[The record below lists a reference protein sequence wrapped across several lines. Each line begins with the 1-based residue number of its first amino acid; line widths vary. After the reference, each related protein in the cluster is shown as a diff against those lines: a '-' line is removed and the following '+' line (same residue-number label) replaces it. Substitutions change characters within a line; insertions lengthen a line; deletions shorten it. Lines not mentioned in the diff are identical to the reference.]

1 MIRSTKYPA
10 AGTVAVPAAGRT
22 STAAVAR
29 RLPRDSENPMTLI
42 STQLR
47 GGLHTSL
54 SPTAAAVPKAN
65 VDGSGQAVLDSA
77 HTGDIVGAFG
87 RIRRDGTD
95 AFSGRWRRLRTLMVI
110 TGPGLIVMVGDN
122 DAGGV
127 ATYTQAGQNYGM
139 GLLWTMALLIP
150 VLYVNQE
157 MVLRLGAVTRVGHA
171 RLIFERFGKF
181 WGAFS
186 VGDLLILNALTIVT
200 EFIGVSLALGFL
212 GCPRIVAIPAAAV
225 LLFAVVAGGSFRRWE
240 GLMFLLIAVNVL
252 IIPMVLLVHPSLN
265 ETAGGLVPQFPGG
278 LNSTVLLLTVAIV
291 GTTVAPWQLFFQQ
304 SNVVDKRITAR
315 WIPYARADLV
325 IGIVVVMA
333 GATVLMAVTAFGL
346 AGTTDAGNFTDAG
359 AVATALANHVGN
371 TMGVL
376 FAIIL
381 LDASLIGA
389 NAIGLA
395 TTYAI
400 GDAMGRRHSLHWK
413 ISQAPMFYGGYAI
426 LLGVSAAV
434 AFSPDHILGLVTQGV
449 QALAGVLLPSA
460 TVFLVLLC
468 NDRAVLGPWVNTVRQ
483 NIVAWT
489 IVWSLVLLSLA
500 LTATTFFKDLSTT
513 TIEAG
518 LAAGAVIGI
527 VGGAAAIIAGRRSS
541 DRREAEVIVRE
552 LGGGLNPDEVDEID
566 DTPSLTR
573 AERRAVRLEDRANWQ
588 TPSLA
593 TLERPTMSPIRRA
606 GLLTLRGYLVLAV
619 VFVVIKIVEVGVAG
633 PAGLL

>member
-1 MIRSTKYPA
+1 MAS
-10 AGTVAVPAAGRT
+10 
-22 STAAVAR
+22 
-29 RLPRDSENPMTLI
+29 I
-42 STQLR
+42 STQHR
-47 GGLHTSL
+47 GGLRASIL
-54 SPTAAAVPKAN
+54 GRSASAAPKEN
-65 VDGSGQAVLDSA
+65 PEPGQAVLDSA
-77 HTGDIVGAFG
+77 HVGDIVGAFG
-87 RIRRDGTD
+87 RIRHDGTD
-95 AFSGRWRRLRTLMVI
+95 AYEAFSGRFRRLRTLMVI

-139 GLLWTMALLIP
+139 GLLWTLALLIP

-157 MVLRLGAVTRVGHA
+157 MVLRLGAVSRVGHA

-186 VGDLLILNALTIVT
+186 IGDLLIVNALTIVT
-200 EFIGVSLALGFL
+200 EFIGVALALGFL
-212 GCPRIVAIPAAAV
+212 GCPKIVAVPAAAV

-252 IIPMVLLVHPSLN
+252 IIPMVLMVHPAVKA
-265 ETAGGLVPQFPGG
+265 TAAGLVPQFPGG

-333 GATVLMAVTAFGL
+333 GASVLMAVTAFGL
-346 AGTTDAGNFTDAG
+346 AGTPDAGNFTDAG
-359 AVATALANHVGN
+359 AVATTLAHHVGH

-376 FAIIL
+376 FAVIL

-395 TTYAI
+395 TTYAV
-400 GDAMGRRHSLHWK
+400 GDAMGKRHSLHWE
-413 ISQAPMFYGGYAI
+413 ITQAPLFYGGYA
-426 LLGVSAAV
+426 LLLAVSAAV

-483 NIVAWT
+483 NILAWT

-500 LTATTFFKDLSTT
+500 LTATTFFKDLPTT

-518 LAAGAVIGI
+518 LAAGAVLGI
-527 VGGAAAIIAGRRSS
+527 VGGAVAIIAGRRSS
-541 DRREAEVIVRE
+541 DRREAEVISQAF
-552 LGGGLNPDEVDEID
+552 GGGLNPEEVDEID

-573 AERRAVRLEDRANWQ
+573 AERRAVLRQDRANWQ

-593 TLERPTMSPIRRA
+593 ALDRPVMSPIRRA

-619 VFVVIKIVEVGVAG
+619 VFVVIKVVDVAIAA
-633 PAGLL
+633 PAGSL

>member
-1 MIRSTKYPA
+1 M
-10 AGTVAVPAAGRT
+10 
-22 STAAVAR
+22 TA
-29 RLPRDSENPMTLI
+29 I
-42 STQLR
+42 STPP
-47 GGLHTSL
+47 G
-54 SPTAAAVPKAN
+54 
-65 VDGSGQAVLDSA
+65 VLDSA

-87 RIRRDGTD
+87 RIRRDGD
-95 AFSGRWRRLRTLMVI
+95 GAFTGRFRRLRTLMVI

-139 GLLWTMALLIP
+139 GLLWTLALLIP

-157 MVLRLGAVTRVGHA
+157 MVLRLGAVSRVGHA

-186 VGDLLILNALTIVT
+186 IGDLLIVNALTIVT
-200 EFIGVSLALGFL
+200 EFIGVALALGFL
-212 GCPRIVAIPAAAV
+212 GCPKIVAVPAAAV

-240 GLMFLLIAVNVL
+240 ALMFLLIAVNVL
-252 IIPMVLLVHPSLN
+252 IIPMVLLVHPSPSRS
-265 ETAGGLVPQFPGG
+265 AAGLVPQFPGG

-315 WIPYARADLV
+315 WIPYARADLI

-333 GATVLMAVTAFGL
+333 GAAALMAVTAFGL
-346 AGTTDAGNFTDAG
+346 GGTADAGDFTDAG
-359 AVATALANHVGN
+359 AVAVGLAHHAGN
-371 TMGVL
+371 SVGVL

-400 GDAMGRRHSLHWK
+400 GDAMGKRHSLHWK
-413 ISQAPMFYGGYAI
+413 ISEAPLFYGGYAV
-426 LLGVSAAV
+426 LLAVSAGV

-483 NIVAWT
+483 NIIAWT

-500 LTATTFFKDLSTT
+500 LTATTFFKGLSTT
-513 TIEAG
+513 TVEAG
-518 LAAGAVIGI
+518 LGAGAVIGI
-527 VGGAAAIIAGRRSS
+527 VGGAVAIIAGRRHR
-541 DRREAEVIVRE
+541 DRQQADAIAREFS
-552 LGGGLNPDEVDEID
+552 GGLNADDVDEIA
-566 DTPSLTR
+566 DTRSLTP
-573 AERRAVRLEDRANWQ
+573 AERIAVRRQDRANWQ
-588 TPSLA
+588 TPHLA
-593 TLERPTMSPIRRA
+593 SLERPIMSPIRRA
-606 GLLTLRGYLVLAV
+606 GLLTLRGYLVVAV
-619 VFVVIKIVEVGVAG
+619 VFVVVKVVDVAIAG
-633 PAGLL
+633 PAGLM

>member
-1 MIRSTKYPA
+1 M
-10 AGTVAVPAAGRT
+10 T
-22 STAAVAR
+22 S
-29 RLPRDSENPMTLI
+29 I
-42 STQLR
+42 STQIR
-47 GGLHTSL
+47 GGLRSSRL
-54 SPTAAAVPKAN
+54 RRTAVEAPNVVPDASTQ
-65 VDGSGQAVLDSA
+65 DVLDTA

-87 RIRRDGTD
+87 RIRRDDSGVI
-95 AFSGRWRRLRTLMVI
+95 SGRWRRLRTLMVI

-139 GLLWTMALLIP
+139 NLLWTLMLLIP

-157 MVLRLGAVTRVGHA
+157 MVLRLGAITRVGHA

-186 VGDLLILNALTIVT
+186 VGDLLVVNALTIVT
-200 EFIGVSLALGFL
+200 EFIGVSMALGFL
-212 GCPRIVAIPAAAV
+212 GCPKIIAIPAAAV

-240 GLMFLLIAVNVL
+240 ALMFLLIAVNVV
-252 IIPMVLLVHPSLN
+252 IIPMTLMVHPRLK
-265 ETAGGLVPQFPGG
+265 EAADGLMPQFPGG
-278 LNSTVLLLTVAIV
+278 LNSTVLLLIIAIV

-304 SNVVDKRITAR
+304 SNVVDKRITTR
-315 WIPYARADLV
+315 WIPYARADLI
-325 IGIVVVMA
+325 IGIVVVMT
-333 GATVLMAVTAFGL
+333 GATALMAVTAFGL
-346 AGTTDAGNFTDAG
+346 AGTGAAGNFTDAG
-359 AVATALANHVGN
+359 AVATGLDHHLGGTV
-371 TMGVL
+371 GVL

-413 ISQAPMFYGGYAI
+413 ITEAPLFFGGYAI
-426 LLGVSAAV
+426 LLVVSAAV

-500 LTATTFFKDLSTT
+500 LTATTFFPDLPTV

-518 LAAGAVIGI
+518 LAVGAVIGI
-527 VGGAAAIIAGRRSS
+527 VGGAAGIIAGRRYS
-541 DRREAEVIVRE
+541 DRREAEEIALE
-552 LGGGLNPDEVDEID
+552 FGGGLDPKEVDEID
-566 DTPSLTR
+566 DTPLLTP
-573 AERRAVRLEDRANWQ
+573 AERRAVRRQDRLSWQ

-593 TLERPTMSPIRRA
+593 ALARPTMSPIRRL

-619 VFVVIKIVEVGVAG
+619 ALVVVKIVEAAVA
-633 PAGLL
+633 

>member
-1 MIRSTKYPA
+1 M
-10 AGTVAVPAAGRT
+10 T
-22 STAAVAR
+22 SIPT
-29 RLPRDSENPMTLI
+29 
-42 STQLR
+42 R
-47 GGLHTSL
+47 GGRRTPDES
-54 SPTAAAVPKAN
+54 SGVSRSAA
-65 VDGSGQAVLDSA
+65 LDSA
-77 HTGDIVGAFG
+77 HVGDIVGAFG
-87 RIRRDGTD
+87 RIQRDGN
-95 AFSGRWRRLRTLMVI
+95 AFNGRWRRLRTLAVI
-110 TGPGLIVMVGDN
+110 SGPGLIVMVGDN

-127 ATYTQAGQNYGM
+127 ATYAQAGQNYGM
-139 GLLWTMALLIP
+139 GLLWTLALLIP

-157 MVLRLGAVTRVGHA
+157 MVLRLGAVARVGHA

-212 GCPRIVAIPAAAV
+212 GCPKLVAIPAAAV

-252 IIPMVLLVHPSLN
+252 IIPMVVLVHPSPKA
-265 ETAGGLVPQFPGG
+265 TAAGLIPHFPGG
-278 LNSTVLLLTVAIV
+278 LNSTVLLLVVAIV

-315 WIPYARADLV
+315 WISYGRADLV

-333 GATVLMAVTAFGL
+333 GATALMAVTAFGL
-346 AGTTDAGNFTDAG
+346 AGTADVGHFSDAG
-359 AVATALANHVGN
+359 AVASGLSKHLGH
-371 TMGVL
+371 TMGTL

-389 NAIGLA
+389 NAVGLA
-395 TTYAI
+395 TTYAV

-413 ISQAPMFYGGYAI
+413 VSEAPLFYGGYAV
-426 LLGVSAAV
+426 LLAVSAAV

-483 NIVAWT
+483 NIAAWI

-500 LTATTFFKDLSTT
+500 LTAATFFPELSTGAIGT
-513 TIEAG
+513 G
-518 LAAGAVIGI
+518 LAVGAVAGV
-527 VGGAAAIIAGRRSS
+527 VGGAIVIVAGRRHR
-541 DRREAEVIVRE
+541 DLRDAEAIVRT
-552 LGGGLNPDEVDEID
+552 LGGGLDPEEVDELD
-566 DTPSLTR
+566 DALSLTP
-573 AERRAVRLEDRANWQ
+573 AERRAVHRQDRASWQ
-588 TPSLA
+588 TPNLA
-593 TLERPTMSPIRRA
+593 GLARPTMSPMRRA
-606 GLLTLRGYLVLAV
+606 GLFTLRGYLVVAV
-619 VFVVIKIVEVGVAG
+619 VFVIIKIVQAGVLG
-633 PAGLL
+633 PATSL

>member
-1 MIRSTKYPA
+1 MAS
-10 AGTVAVPAAGRT
+10 
-22 STAAVAR
+22 
-29 RLPRDSENPMTLI
+29 I
-42 STQLR
+42 STQHR
-47 GGLHTSL
+47 GGLRASIL
-54 SPTAAAVPKAN
+54 GRSASAPPKEN
-65 VDGSGQAVLDSA
+65 PEPGQAVLDSA
-77 HTGDIVGAFG
+77 HVGDIVGAFG

-95 AFSGRWRRLRTLMVI
+95 AYEGFTGRFRRLRTLMVI

-139 GLLWTMALLIP
+139 GLLWTLALLIP

-157 MVLRLGAVTRVGHA
+157 MVLRLGAVSRVGHA

-186 VGDLLILNALTIVT
+186 IGDLLIVNALTIVT
-200 EFIGVSLALGFL
+200 EFIGVALALGFL
-212 GCPRIVAIPAAAV
+212 GCPKIVAVPAAAV

-252 IIPMVLLVHPSLN
+252 IIPMVLMVHPAVKA
-265 ETAGGLVPQFPGG
+265 TAAGLVPQFPGG

-333 GATVLMAVTAFGL
+333 GASVLMAVTAFGL
-346 AGTTDAGNFTDAG
+346 AGTPDAGNFTDAG
-359 AVATALANHVGN
+359 AVATTLAHHVGH

-376 FAIIL
+376 FAVIL

-395 TTYAI
+395 TTYAV
-400 GDAMGRRHSLHWK
+400 GDAMGKRHSLHWK
-413 ISQAPMFYGGYAI
+413 ITQAPLFYGGYA
-426 LLGVSAAV
+426 LLLAVSAAV

-483 NIVAWT
+483 NILAWT

-500 LTATTFFKDLSTT
+500 LTATTFFKDLPTT

-518 LAAGAVIGI
+518 LAAGAVLGI
-527 VGGAAAIIAGRRSS
+527 VGGAVAIIAGRRSS
-541 DRREAEVIVRE
+541 DRREAGAISQAF
-552 LGGGLNPDEVDEID
+552 GGGLNPEEVDEID

-573 AERRAVRLEDRANWQ
+573 AERRAVLRQDRANWQ

-593 TLERPTMSPIRRA
+593 ALDRPVMSPIRRA

-619 VFVVIKIVEVGVAG
+619 VFVVIKVVDVAIAA
-633 PAGLL
+633 PAGSL

>member
-1 MIRSTKYPA
+1 M
-10 AGTVAVPAAGRT
+10 T
-22 STAAVAR
+22 S
-29 RLPRDSENPMTLI
+29 I

-47 GGLHTSL
+47 GGPHTSD
-54 SPTAAAVPKAN
+54 V
-65 VDGSGQAVLDSA
+65 SGQAVLDSA

-87 RIRRDGTD
+87 RIRRDGSD

-127 ATYTQAGQNYGM
+127 ATYAQAGQNYGM
-139 GLLWTMALLIP
+139 RLLWTLALLIP

-157 MVLRLGAVTRVGHA
+157 MVLRLGAVSRVGHA

-186 VGDLLILNALTIVT
+186 IGDLLILNALTIVT

-212 GCPRIVAIPAAAV
+212 GCPKIIAIPAAAV

-252 IIPMVLLVHPSLN
+252 IIPMVLLVHPSVK

-278 LNSTVLLLTVAIV
+278 LNSTVLLLVVAIV

-304 SNVVDKRITAR
+304 SNVVDTRITAR

-325 IGIVVVMA
+325 IGIVVVML
-333 GATVLMAVTAFGL
+333 GATALMAVTAFGL
-346 AGTTDAGNFTDAG
+346 AGTNDVGNFSDAG
-359 AVATALANHVGN
+359 AVASSLSEHLGN
-371 TMGVL
+371 TVAVL

-400 GDAMGRRHSLHWK
+400 GDAMRRRHSLHWK
-413 ISQAPMFYGGYAI
+413 ISEAPLFYGGYA
-426 LLGVSAAV
+426 LLLALSAAV

-468 NDRAVLGPWVNTVRQ
+468 NDSAVLGPWVNTLRQ
-483 NIVAWT
+483 NILAWT

-500 LTATTFFKDLSTT
+500 LTATTFFPGLSTT

-518 LAAGAVIGI
+518 LAGGAAVGI
-527 VGGAAAIIAGRRSS
+527 VGGAAVIIASRRSS
-541 DRREAEVIVRE
+541 DLRDAEATPRK
-552 LGGGLNPDEVDEID
+552 LGGGL
-566 DTPSLTR
+566 DTP
-573 AERRAVRLEDRANWQ
+573 AERRAIRRQDRTNWQ
-588 TPSLA
+588 TPNLA
-593 TLERPTMSPIRRA
+593 MIARPTMSPIRRA

-619 VFVVIKIVEVGVAG
+619 VFVIIKIVEVGVA
-633 PAGLL
+633 

>member
-1 MIRSTKYPA
+1 MTSISTK
-10 AGTVAVPAAGRT
+10 V
-22 STAAVAR
+22 
-29 RLPRDSENPMTLI
+29 
-42 STQLR
+42 R
-47 GGLHTSL
+47 GGPSA
-54 SPTAAAVPKAN
+54 SDV
-65 VDGSGQAVLDSA
+65 SGQAVLDSA

-87 RIRRDGTD
+87 RIRRDGAG
-95 AFSGRWRRLRTLMVI
+95 AFDGRWRRLRTLMVI

-127 ATYTQAGQNYGM
+127 ATYAQAGQNHGM
-139 GLLWTMALLIP
+139 SLLWTLTMLIP

-212 GCPRIVAIPAAAV
+212 GCPKIIAIPAAAA

-252 IIPMVLLVHPSLN
+252 IIPMALLVHPTLKG
-265 ETAGGLVPQFPGG
+265 TAGGLMPQFPGG
-278 LNSTVLLLTVAIV
+278 LNSTVLLLVVAIV
-291 GTTVAPWQLFFQQ
+291 GTTVSPWQLFFQQ
-304 SNVVDKRITAR
+304 STVVDKRITAR

-325 IGIVVVMA
+325 TGIVVVIV
-333 GATVLMAVTAFGL
+333 GATALMAVTAFGL
-346 AGTTDAGNFTDAG
+346 AGTADVGNFTDAG
-359 AVATALANHVGN
+359 AVASALSGHLGGTV
-371 TMGVL
+371 GVL

-381 LDASLIGA
+381 LDASVIGA

-395 TTYAI
+395 STYAI

-413 ISQAPMFYGGYAI
+413 ISEAPSFYGGYAF
-426 LLGVSAAV
+426 LLAASAAV

-468 NDRAVLGPWVNTVRQ
+468 NDRALLGPWVNTLRQ

-500 LTATTFFKDLSTT
+500 LTATTFFPGLSTT
-513 TIEAG
+513 TIEGG
-518 LAAGAVIGI
+518 LAGGAAVGL
-527 VGGAAAIIAGRRSS
+527 VGGAAVIIAGRRSG
-541 DRREAEVIVRE
+541 DLHDAEVTE
-552 LGGGLNPDEVDEID
+552 LD
-566 DTPSLTR
+566 DAPLCAR
-573 AERRAVRLEDRANWQ
+573 AEQHAVRQQDRANWQ
-588 TPSLA
+588 TPNLA
-593 TLERPTMSPIRRA
+593 LLARPTMSPVRRA
-606 GLLTLRGYLVLAV
+606 GLFTLRGYLVVAV
-619 VFVVIKIVEVGVAG
+619 VFVIIKIVEVGMG
-633 PAGLL
+633 

>member
-1 MIRSTKYPA
+1 M
-10 AGTVAVPAAGRT
+10 T
-22 STAAVAR
+22 ST
-29 RLPRDSENPMTLI
+29 P
-42 STQLR
+42 TQHR
-47 GGLHTSL
+47 GGLR
-54 SPTAAAVPKAN
+54 AAFSRGGAVAPPPGS
-65 VDGSGQAVLDSA
+65 DGAGQAVLDSA

-87 RIRRDGTD
+87 RIRRDGTGGFD
-95 AFSGRWRRLRTLMVI
+95 AFSGRWRRLRTLAVI

-127 ATYTQAGQNYGM
+127 ATYAQAGQNYGM
-139 GLLWTMALLIP
+139 GLLWTLALLIP

-157 MVLRLGAVTRVGHA
+157 MVLRLGAVSRVGHA

-186 VGDLLILNALTIVT
+186 IGDLLILNALTIVT

-212 GCPRIVAIPAAAV
+212 GCPKIIAIPAAAV

-252 IIPMVLLVHPSLN
+252 IVPMVLMVHPSLKA
-265 ETAGGLVPQFPGG
+265 TAGGLVPQFPGG

-333 GATVLMAVTAFGL
+333 GATALMAVTAFGL
-346 AGTTDAGNFTDAG
+346 AGTTDVGNFTDAG
-359 AVATALANHVGN
+359 AVATSLRDHLGKPVA
-371 TMGVL
+371 VL

-389 NAIGLA
+389 NAIGLS

-413 ISQAPMFYGGYAI
+413 LTEAPLFYGGYAL

-434 AFSPDHILGLVTQGV
+434 AFSPDHVLGLVTQGV

-468 NDRAVLGPWVNTVRQ
+468 NDRAVLGPWINTVRQ
-483 NIVAWT
+483 NIIAWT

-500 LTATTFFKDLSTT
+500 LTATTFFKNLPTAA
-513 TIEAG
+513 IEAG
-518 LAAGAVIGI
+518 LAIGAVVGI
-527 VGGAAAIIAGRRSS
+527 VGGAAAIVAGRRSS
-541 DRREAEVIVRE
+541 DRREAEAIVQRF
-552 LGGGLNPDEVDEID
+552 GDGLDPEQVDEID
-566 DTPSLTR
+566 DARSLTR
-573 AERRAVRLEDRANWQ
+573 AEQRALRREDRANWQ
-588 TPSLA
+588 TPNLA
-593 TLERPTMSPIRRA
+593 GLERPTMSPLRRA
-606 GLLTLRGYLVLAV
+606 GLLTLRGYLVLAI
-619 VFVVIKIVEVGVAG
+619 VFVIIKVIEIAVVG
-633 PAGLL
+633 PAASL

>member
-1 MIRSTKYPA
+1 M
-10 AGTVAVPAAGRT
+10 T
-22 STAAVAR
+22 SIPT
-29 RLPRDSENPMTLI
+29 
-42 STQLR
+42 R
-47 GGLHTSL
+47 GGRRTPDES
-54 SPTAAAVPKAN
+54 SGVSRSAA
-65 VDGSGQAVLDSA
+65 LDSA
-77 HTGDIVGAFG
+77 HVGDIVGAFG
-87 RIRRDGTD
+87 RIQRDGN
-95 AFSGRWRRLRTLMVI
+95 AFNGRWRRLRTLAVI
-110 TGPGLIVMVGDN
+110 SGPGLIVMVGDN

-127 ATYTQAGQNYGM
+127 ATYAQAGQNYGM
-139 GLLWTMALLIP
+139 GLLWTLALLIP

-157 MVLRLGAVTRVGHA
+157 MVLRLGAVARVGHA

-212 GCPRIVAIPAAAV
+212 GCPKLVAIPAAAV

-252 IIPMVLLVHPSLN
+252 IIPMVVLVHPSPKA
-265 ETAGGLVPQFPGG
+265 TAAGLIPHFPGG
-278 LNSTVLLLTVAIV
+278 LNSTVLLLVVAIV

-315 WIPYARADLV
+315 WISYGRADLV

-333 GATVLMAVTAFGL
+333 GATALMAVTAFGL
-346 AGTTDAGNFTDAG
+346 AGTADVGHFSDAG
-359 AVATALANHVGN
+359 AVASGLSKHLGH
-371 TMGVL
+371 TMGTL

-389 NAIGLA
+389 NAVGLA
-395 TTYAI
+395 TTYAV

-413 ISQAPMFYGGYAI
+413 VSEAPLFYGGYAV
-426 LLGVSAAV
+426 LLAVSAAV

-483 NIVAWT
+483 NIAAWI

-500 LTATTFFKDLSTT
+500 LTAATFFPDLSTGAIGT
-513 TIEAG
+513 G
-518 LAAGAVIGI
+518 LAVGAVAGV
-527 VGGAAAIIAGRRSS
+527 VGGAIVIVAGRRHR
-541 DRREAEVIVRE
+541 DLRDAEAIVRT
-552 LGGGLNPDEVDEID
+552 LGGGLDPEEVDELD
-566 DTPSLTR
+566 DALSLTP
-573 AERRAVRLEDRANWQ
+573 AERRAVHRQDRASWQ
-588 TPSLA
+588 TPNLA
-593 TLERPTMSPIRRA
+593 GLARPTMSPMRRA
-606 GLLTLRGYLVLAV
+606 GLFTLRGYLVVAV
-619 VFVVIKIVEVGVAG
+619 VFVIIKIVQAGVLG
-633 PAGLL
+633 PATSL

>member
-1 MIRSTKYPA
+1 MTAVSSEA
-10 AGTVAVPAAGRT
+10 AGAV
-22 STAAVAR
+22 TAA
-29 RLPRDSENPMTLI
+29 T
-42 STQLR
+42 
-47 GGLHTSL
+47 
-54 SPTAAAVPKAN
+54 PTHPGAAHP
-65 VDGSGQAVLDSA
+65 
-77 HTGDIVGAFG
+77 GDIVGAFG
-87 RIRRDGTD
+87 RIRRDG
-95 AFSGRWRRLRTLMVI
+95 AGVSGGRWRRLRTLLVI
-110 TGPGLIVMVGDN
+110 SGPGLIVMVGDN

-127 ATYTQAGQNYGM
+127 ATYAQAGQNYGM
-139 GLLWTMALLIP
+139 ALLWTLALLIP

-171 RLIFERFGKF
+171 RLIFERFGRF

-200 EFIGVSLALGFL
+200 EFIGVALALGFL
-212 GCPRIVAIPAAAV
+212 GCPKLIAIPAAAV

-252 IIPMVLLVHPSLN
+252 VIPMVLLVHP
-265 ETAGGLVPQFPGG
+265 TAKGIAGGLIPRFTGG
-278 LNSTVLLLTVAIV
+278 VNSTVLLLVIAIV

-315 WIPYARADLV
+315 WMPYARADLV
-325 IGIVVVMA
+325 IGIVVVMV
-333 GATVLMAVTAFGL
+333 GATALMAVTAFGL
-346 AGTTDAGNFTDAG
+346 AGTAGAGHFTDAG
-359 AVATALANHVGN
+359 AVAAELSQHLGGTVG
-371 TMGVL
+371 TL

-413 ISQAPMFYGGYAI
+413 ISEAPLFYGGYA
-426 LLGVSAAV
+426 LLLAVSAAV
-434 AFSPDHILGLVTQGV
+434 AFSPDHVLGLVTQGV

-468 NDRAVLGPWVNTVRQ
+468 NDRALLGPWANSVRQ

-489 IVWSLVLLSLA
+489 IVWALVLLSLA
-500 LTATTFFKDLSTT
+500 LTATTFFPGLATS

-518 LAAGAVIGI
+518 LAVGAAIGV
-527 VGGAAAIIAGRRSS
+527 VGGAAVIIAGRRYSGLR
-541 DRREAEVIVRE
+541 DAEAVVRT
-552 LGGGLNPDEVDEID
+552 LGGGLDPEQVDQLD
-566 DTPSLTR
+566 DTPTLTR
-573 AERRAVRLEDRANWQ
+573 AERRAIRRQDRMEWQ

-593 TLERPTMSPIRRA
+593 GLARPAMSPIRRA
-606 GLLTLRGYLVLAV
+606 GLFTLRAYLVLAV
-619 VFVVIKIVEVGVAG
+619 ALVVVKVVQAGIVG
-633 PAGLL
+633 PAASL

>member
-1 MIRSTKYPA
+1 M
-10 AGTVAVPAAGRT
+10 T
-22 STAAVAR
+22 S
-29 RLPRDSENPMTLI
+29 I
-42 STQLR
+42 STQFR
-47 GGLHTSL
+47 GG
-54 SPTAAAVPKAN
+54 PPVPD
-65 VDGSGQAVLDSA
+65 VCGQAVLDSA

-87 RIRRDGTD
+87 RIRRDGAG

-127 ATYTQAGQNYGM
+127 ATYAQAGQNYGM
-139 GLLWTMALLIP
+139 SLLWTLTMLIP

-186 VGDLLILNALTIVT
+186 VGDLLTLTALTIVT
-200 EFIGVSLALGFL
+200 EFIGVSLALGFF
-212 GCPRIVAIPAAAV
+212 GCPKIIAIPAAAV

-252 IIPMVLLVHPSLN
+252 IIPMVLLVHPSLKG
-265 ETAGGLVPQFPGG
+265 TAGGLMPQFSGG
-278 LNSTVLLLTVAIV
+278 LNSTVLLLVVAIV
-291 GTTVAPWQLFFQQ
+291 GTTVSPWQLFFQQ
-304 SNVVDKRITAR
+304 STVVDKRITAR

-325 IGIVVVMA
+325 IGIVVVIA
-333 GATVLMAVTAFGL
+333 GATALMAVTAFGL
-346 AGTTDAGNFTDAG
+346 AGTADVGNFTDAG
-359 AVATALANHVGN
+359 AVASALSRHLGSTV
-371 TMGVL
+371 GVL

-395 TTYAI
+395 STYAI

-413 ISQAPMFYGGYAI
+413 ITEAPLFYGGYAF
-426 LLGVSAAV
+426 LLAVSAAV

-483 NIVAWT
+483 NVVAWIT
-489 IVWSLVLLSLA
+489 VWSLVLLSLA
-500 LTATTFFKDLSTT
+500 LTATTFFRGLSAA

-518 LAAGAVIGI
+518 LAGGAVIGI
-527 VGGAAAIIAGRRSS
+527 VGGAAVLIAGRRSN
-541 DRREAEVIVRE
+541 DPHDAEVTD
-552 LGGGLNPDEVDEID
+552 LD
-566 DTPSLTR
+566 DTPLLTR
-573 AERRAVRLEDRANWQ
+573 AERRAVRQQDRANWQ
-588 TPSLA
+588 TPNLA
-593 TLERPTMSPIRRA
+593 MLARPTMSPVRRA
-606 GLLTLRGYLVLAV
+606 GLFTLRGYLVVAV
-619 VFVVIKIVEVGVAG
+619 VFVIIKIVEVGMG
-633 PAGLL
+633 